1 MQRDLE
7 DLIESV
13 LDGEDLSQQVEELV
27 RLKLKEVL
35 EKLMQAERMALLE
48 EDDGNKGNG
57 FYQRSW
63 QTRFGTIGDL
73 QVPRDRQGAFRTRV
87 FEPYQRR
94 EGWLEEMVIRLYTN
108 GVSTREVAKLLEK
121 LYGQHY
127 SAATISRI
135 TEISEEAIEGWL
147 NRPLKRRYAVL
158 YLDAL
163 VVKLRRDSVANEA
176 IYLVCGVDEEGYR
189 EILGFY
195 VGGGESAHVWR
206 DIVEDLKRRGVHQV
220 LLVVCDDLA
229 GLRDQMKQ
237 AFPKADVQPCVL
249 HKVRNVLN
257 KVRQKDR
264 WEIARDLRK
273 IYKSPDRESARLHLE
288 GFSTRWK
295 KLYPRIVRDW
305 EECLDELLTFMGY
318 PEELWSV
325 IYTTNWIERVIKEIR
340 KRLRPMNSL
349 PTERAAEKIL
359 YLKAVEIND
368 RWNERKLRGFGMAY
382 EQLQRMF
389 TERYPNAQTQL
400 S

>member
-1 MQRDLE
+1 MQRDLH

-13 LDGEDLSQQVEELV
+13 LDGEELSQQVEDLV
-27 RLKLKEVL
+27 KLKLKEVL

-57 FYQRSW
+57 YYQRSW

-73 QVPRDRQGAFRTRV
+73 NVPRDRQGAFRTRV

-94 EGWLEEMVIRLYTN
+94 EGWLEEMVIQLYAN
-108 GVSTREVAKLLEK
+108 GVSTREVAKLLKK

-135 TEISEEAIEGWL
+135 TEIAEEEIEGWL

-176 IYLVCGVDEEGYR
+176 IYVVCGVDEEGYR
-189 EILGFY
+189 EFLGFY
-195 VGGGESAHVWR
+195 VGGRESAHVWR
-206 DIVEDLKRRGVHQV
+206 EITEDLKRRGVDEV

-229 GLRDQMKQ
+229 GLRDQVKQ
-237 AFPKADVQPCVL
+237 AYPQADVQPCVL
-249 HKVRNVLN
+249 HKVRNALN

-273 IYKSPDRESARLHLE
+273 IYKSPDRESAKLNLE
-288 GFSTRWK
+288 RFSSRWK
-295 KLYPRIVRDW
+295 KLYPRIVKDW
-305 EECLDELLTFMGY
+305 EESLDELLTFMGY

-340 KRLRPMNSL
+340 KRLKPMNSL
-349 PTERAAEKIL
+349 PTEKAAEKIL
-359 YLKAVEIND
+359 YLKAIDLND
-368 RWNERKLRGFGMAY
+368 RWNERKLRGFGMAC
-382 EQLQRMF
+382 ETLQRMF
-389 TERYPNAQTQL
+389 KERYPHDQTQL